1 MFDGFNKIGRFI
13 SCDRGRPVPSRLS
26 AEFFVVFPFTLKS
39 VQFMSRSF
47 LLIVRT
53 FSDVME
59 ELELNFSFPKAEFW
73 IIIFFL
79 ILSAWILS
87 GVFSLLDDLL
97 ISELMLEFE

>member
-13 SCDRGRPVPSRLS
+13 SCDRGRPVSSRLS

-73 IIIFFL
+73 IIFFFS